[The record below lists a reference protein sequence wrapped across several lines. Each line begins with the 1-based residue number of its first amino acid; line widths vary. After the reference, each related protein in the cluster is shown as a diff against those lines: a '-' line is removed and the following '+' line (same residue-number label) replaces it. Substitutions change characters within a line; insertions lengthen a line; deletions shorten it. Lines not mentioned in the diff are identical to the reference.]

1 MKKEIIGVFF
11 CMFFSTVAGQTT
23 QELQKL
29 SWKQI
34 ATKMPQEWY
43 GSPEAKD
50 IADKLLL
57 YQSDLGGFPK
67 NIAFHKEIRQDIID
81 KQKETGIGTTI
92 DNNATTTEMRFLTN
106 MYAQTHDQRYR
117 DAFFKALDYIYLSQY
132 DNGGWPQFYPYRKGK
147 SVAYSRDITYNDG
160 AIVNVLKMLYAIS
173 DDDKPYVIFEF
184 TP

>member
-11 CMFFSTVAGQTT
+11 CMLFSTVAGQTT

-106 MYAQTHDQRYR
+106 MYAQTHDQR
-117 DAFFKALDYIYLSQY
+117 
-132 DNGGWPQFYPYRKGK
+132 
-147 SVAYSRDITYNDG
+147 
-160 AIVNVLKMLYAIS
+160 
-173 DDDKPYVIFEF
+173 
-184 TP
+184 

>member
-11 CMFFSTVAGQTT
+11 CMLFSTVAGQTT

-67 NIAFHKEIRQDIID
+67 NIAFHKEILASVQPS
-81 KQKETGIGTTI
+81 TI
-92 DNNATTTEMRFLTN
+92 MLRLPRCAFLPTCTHKHMINVIKMPFSRLSTISIYRSTITEVGLNSTLIAKGNRSPIPAT
-106 MYAQTHDQRYR
+106 
-117 DAFFKALDYIYLSQY
+117 
-132 DNGGWPQFYPYRKGK
+132 
-147 SVAYSRDITYNDG
+147 
-160 AIVNVLKMLYAIS
+160 
-173 DDDKPYVIFEF
+173 
-184 TP
+184 

>member
-11 CMFFSTVAGQTT
+11 CMLFSTVAGQTT

-92 DNNATTTEMRFLTN
+92 DNNATTTEIKMPFSRLSTISI
-106 MYAQTHDQRYR
+106 YR
-117 DAFFKALDYIYLSQY
+117 STITEVGLNSTLIA
-132 DNGGWPQFYPYRKGK
+132 KGNR
-147 SVAYSRDITYNDG
+147 SPIPAT
-160 AIVNVLKMLYAIS
+160 
-173 DDDKPYVIFEF
+173 
-184 TP
+184 